1 MRFSILTPF
10 FATLFMAIVFFYFQY
25 SYTKLKIID
34 FSDVV
39 FYGKDYIFSPSEKEY
54 IIILYNSKSSNF
66 LDIAKKVPNDSNLK
80 ILAID
85 YYQNTKQEIINNII
99 PLSAGINTLL
109 KFNRIFRIDKIPMYF
124 KIKQKNAYKFTQDS
138 KMLEIN

>member
-1 MRFSILTPF
+1 
-10 FATLFMAIVFFYFQY
+10 MAIVFFYFQY